1 MLPSDA
7 LARAAARLIP
17 ADAHGRIDPAELAA
31 TIARDRASG
40 AVPVMVVATAGTTNA
55 GAIDDLAALGRIAD
69 ESRAWFHVDAAWG
82 GALLTS
88 DRLRPLL
95 AGIDSADSITIDAHK
110 WLATTMGCG
119 MILVARP
126 AILTQ
131 SFDVRTSFMPSHA
144 PTADPYL
151 TTLQWSR
158 RFMGLRLFLAL
169 GAAGWPGYAEH
180 VERAVALGRRFA
192 AGLERHGWRI
202 LNDPALAV
210 ICAQPPE
217 GPAPVRAVVARV
229 LEDGQAW
236 LSAASFAGQDVVRA
250 CITHGRTSE
259 ADIDLVIDI
268 LQRARP

>member
-169 GAAGWPGYAEH
+169 GP
-180 VERAVALGRRFA
+180 RSDLR
-192 AGLERHGWRI
+192 
-202 LNDPALAV
+202 PA
-210 ICAQPPE
+210 PE